1 MATVKIKG
9 LKRLQKSLKDNA
21 TLSDVKT
28 VVKQNGI
35 EMQAKWYVMPCLTE
49 ATLQVLL
56 SEVSEA
62 SQSMVA
68 LPTRQDLE
76 HITVHMSS
84 TVRVL

>member
-1 MATVKIKG
+1 MGIVKIKG
-9 LKRLQKSLKDNA
+9 LDRLQKSLKENA

-35 EMQAKWYVMPCLTE
+35 EMQAKWYVMRCLTE

-56 SEVSEA
+56 SKVSEVS
-62 SQSMVA
+62 QSTEV
-68 LPTRQDLE
+68 LHIRQDLE

-84 TVRVL
+84 MVHVL